1 VDLDPVQR
9 DALTVLY
16 WHRLVST
23 EQVRRLVAP
32 TLSPVTIRAK
42 LAGLRSAGLAD
53 RIIREHRSRTWH
65 VTPAGA
71 EAVESARTVD
81 TRAYRLPGTA
91 VAHLL
96 QEHTLDVVETGL
108 AFVETARSRGDE
120 CGPLS
125 WTPEVAHQFRD
136 RAGDRRGVVIADAV
150 LHYVLEEAGRRTQ
163 RTLFVEL
170 DRATM
175 PVARLA
181 RKLVGY
187 IRYHDH
193 DHDHAPTGSR
203 RRPVWRER
211 YPRFPRVLIVLSG
224 ADQPVLERRLTDLRA
239 HAQAMPV
246 VSAAAGRVDLV
257 VTTLPQLR
265 EQGPLAPVAMP
276 LLGDPRWVSVFGRLS

>member
-1 VDLDPVQR
+1 MDLDVVQR

-32 TLSPVTIRAK
+32 MLSAVSVRAK
-42 LAGLRSAGLAD
+42 LAGLRRAGLAD
-53 RIIREHRSRTWH
+53 RITREHRPRTWH

-71 EAVESARTVD
+71 EAVEAAGTVD
-81 TRAYRLPGTA
+81 ARAYRLPGTA

-108 AFVETARSRGDE
+108 AFVETAREHGHE

-125 WTPEVAHQFRD
+125 WTPEVAHRFRD
-136 RAGDRRGVVIADAV
+136 RIGDRRGVVIADAV
-150 LHYVLEEAGRRTQ
+150 LHYVLEEDGRRTQ

-181 RKLVGY
+181 PKVVGY

-193 DHDHAPTGSR
+193 APAGTGQR
-203 RRPVWRER
+203 WAWRER
-211 YPRFPRVLIVLSG
+211 YPRFPRVVIVLSG
-224 ADQPVLERRLTDLRA
+224 AEPPVLERRLADLRA
-239 HAQAMPV
+239 HAQAMPL
-246 VSAAAGRVDLV
+246 VSTAAGRVDMV
-257 VTTLPQLR
+257 ATTLPRLVDD
-265 EQGPLAPVAMP
+265 GPLKPVAMP
-276 LLGDPRWVSVFGRLS
+276 LLGDPRWVGVFGRLS

>member
-1 VDLDPVQR
+1 MDVFQR
-9 DALTVLY
+9 EALTVLY

-32 TLSPVTIRAK
+32 TFSPVTVRRK
-42 LAGLRSAGLAD
+42 LAGLRRAGLAD
-53 RIIREHRSRTWH
+53 RIAREHLPRTWH
-65 VTPAGA
+65 VTLAGA
-71 EAVESARTVD
+71 EAVEAAGTVD
-81 TRAYRLPGTA
+81 ARAYRLPGTA

-108 AFVETARSRGDE
+108 AFVETAREHGYE

-136 RAGDRRGVVIADAV
+136 RSGDRRGVVIADAV
-150 LHYVLEEAGRRTQ
+150 LHYVTEEAGRRTQ

-181 RKLVGY
+181 RKVVGY

-193 DHDHAPTGSR
+193 TPAGASR
-203 RRPVWRER
+203 RTAWRER

-224 ADQPVLERRLTDLRA
+224 AEPPVLERRLADLRA
-239 HAQAMPV
+239 HTQAMPV
-246 VSAAAGRVDLV
+246 VSTAAGRVDMV
-257 VTTLPQLR
+257 VTTLPRLR
-265 EQGPLAPVAMP
+265 EHGPLAPVAMP
-276 LLGDPRWVSVFGRLS
+276 LLGDPQWVSVFGRLS

>member
-1 VDLDPVQR
+1 MDLDVVQR

-16 WHRLVST
+16 WHRLMST

-32 TLSPVTIRAK
+32 ALSPVTLRAK
-42 LAGLRSAGLAD
+42 LAGLRHAGLAD
-53 RIIREHRSRTWH
+53 RITREHRPRTWH

-71 EAVESARTVD
+71 ESVEAAGTVD
-81 TRAYRLPGTA
+81 ARAYRLPGTA

-108 AFVETARSRGDE
+108 AFVETARERGHE

-136 RAGDRRGVVIADAV
+136 RTGDRRGVVIADAV
-150 LHYVLEEAGRRTQ
+150 LHYVLDEAGRRSQ

-193 DHDHAPTGSR
+193 APAGAGQR
-203 RRPVWRER
+203 LAWRER
-211 YPRFPRVLIVLSG
+211 YPRFPRVVVVLSG
-224 ADQPVLERRLTDLRA
+224 AEPSVLERRLADLRA

-246 VSAAAGRVDLV
+246 VSTAAGRVDLV
-257 VTTLPQLR
+257 ATTLPRLVQH
-265 EQGPLAPVAMP
+265 GPLAPVTMP
-276 LLGDPRWVSVFGRLS
+276 LLGDPRWVTVFGRLS

>member
-1 VDLDPVQR
+1 MDFFQR
-9 DALTVLY
+9 EALTVVY
-16 WHRLVST
+16 WHRLVTT

-32 TLSPVTIRAK
+32 RLSPVTVRAK
-42 LAGLRSAGLAD
+42 LAGLRRAGLAD
-53 RIIREHRSRTWH
+53 RIIREHRPRTWH
-65 VTPAGA
+65 VTPTGA
-71 EAVESARTVD
+71 EVVEAAGTVD
-81 TRAYRLPGTA
+81 ARAYRLPGTA

-108 AFVETARSRGDE
+108 TFVDAARSRGDE

-150 LHYVLEEAGRRTQ
+150 LHYVLDDAGRRSQ

-181 RKLVGY
+181 RKLAGY
-187 IRYHDH
+187 VRYHDH
-193 DHDHAPTGSR
+193 APAGAG
-203 RRPVWRER
+203 RRPSWRER

-224 ADQPVLERRLTDLRA
+224 AEGHLLDRRLADLRA

-246 VSAAAGRVDLV
+246 VSTAAGRVDIV
-257 VTTLPQLR
+257 ATTLPRLR
-265 EQGPLAPVAMP
+265 AAGPLERVAMP
-276 LLGDPRWVSVFGRLS
+276 LLGEPRWVPVFGRLT

>member
-1 VDLDPVQR
+1 MDVVQR
-9 DALTVLY
+9 EALTVLY
-16 WHRLVST
+16 WHRLMST

-32 TLSPVTIRAK
+32 GLSPVTVRAK
-42 LAGLRSAGLAD
+42 LAGLRHAGLAD
-53 RIIREHRSRTWH
+53 RITREHRPRTWH

-71 EAVESARTVD
+71 EVVEAGGMVD
-81 TRAYRLPGTA
+81 ARAYRLPGTA

-108 AFVETARSRGDE
+108 AFVETARECGHE

-136 RAGDRRGVVIADAV
+136 RTGDRRGVVISDAV
-150 LHYVLEEAGRRTQ
+150 LHYVLEEAGRRSQ

-193 DHDHAPTGSR
+193 APAGPGQR
-203 RRPVWRER
+203 LAWRKR

-224 ADQPVLERRLTDLRA
+224 AEQLVLERRLADLRA

-246 VSAAAGRVDLV
+246 VSTAAGRIDLV

-265 EQGPLAPVAMP
+265 EHGPVKPVAMP
-276 LLGDPRWVSVFGRLS
+276 LLGDPRWITVFGRLS

>member
-1 VDLDPVQR
+1 MDVFQR
-9 DALTVLY
+9 EALTVLY
-16 WHRLVST
+16 WHRLMST

-32 TLSPVTIRAK
+32 TLSPVTVRAK
-42 LAGLRSAGLAD
+42 LAGLRRAGLAD
-53 RIIREHRSRTWH
+53 RITREHRPRTWH

-71 EAVESARTVD
+71 EAIEAAGTVD
-81 TRAYRLPGTA
+81 ARAYRLPGTA

-108 AFVETARSRGDE
+108 AFVETARKRGDE

-125 WTPEVAHQFRD
+125 WTPEAAHQFRD

-150 LHYVLEEAGRRTQ
+150 LHYVLEEAGRRSQ

-193 DHDHAPTGSR
+193 APAGSGR
-203 RRPVWRER
+203 KPTWRER

-224 ADQPVLERRLTDLRA
+224 AEQPVLERRLADLRA
-239 HAQAMPV
+239 HAQAMPL
-246 VSAAAGRVDLV
+246 VSTAAGRVDLV
-257 VTTLPQLR
+257 ATTLPQLVAR
-265 EQGPLAPVAMP
+265 GPLEPVAMP

>member
-1 VDLDPVQR
+1 VDLDAVQR
-9 DALTVLY
+9 DSLTVLY

-53 RIIREHRSRTWH
+53 RITREHRPRTWH

-71 EAVESARTVD
+71 EAVEAAGTVD
-81 TRAYRLPGTA
+81 ARAYRLPGTA

-96 QEHTLDVVETGL
+96 QEHNLDVVETSL
-108 AFVETARSRGDE
+108 AFVETARERGHE

-163 RTLFVEL
+163 RMLFVEL

-193 DHDHAPTGSR
+193 APAGSR
-203 RRPVWRER
+203 QRPVWRER

-224 ADQPVLERRLTDLRA
+224 ADQPVLERRLADLRA

-246 VSAAAGRVDLV
+246 VSAAAGRVDMV
-257 VTTLPQLR
+257 VTTLPRLL
-265 EQGPLAPVAMP
+265 EHGPLAPVAMP

>member
-1 VDLDPVQR
+1 MNLDVVQR

-16 WHRLVST
+16 WHRLMST

-32 TLSPVTIRAK
+32 MLSPVTVRAK
-42 LAGLRSAGLAD
+42 LAGLRRAGLAD
-53 RIIREHRSRTWH
+53 RIAREHRPRTWH
-65 VTPAGA
+65 VTPTGA
-71 EAVESARTVD
+71 EAVEAAGTVD
-81 TRAYRLPGTA
+81 ARAYRLPGTA

-108 AFVETARSRGDE
+108 AFVETARERGDE

-150 LHYVLEEAGRRTQ
+150 LHYVVDEARRRTQ

-181 RKLVGY
+181 RKLAGY

-193 DHDHAPTGSR
+193 TPAGSSR
-203 RRPVWRER
+203 RPAWRER

-224 ADQPVLERRLTDLRA
+224 AERPVLERRLADLRA
-239 HAQAMPV
+239 HAQAMPL
-246 VSAAAGRVDLV
+246 VSTAAGRVDLV
-257 VTTLPQLR
+257 ATTLPRLLAD
-265 EQGPLAPVAMP
+265 GPLKPVAVP
-276 LLGDPRWVSVFGRLS
+276 LLGDPRWVGVFGRLS

>member
-1 VDLDPVQR
+1 MDVFQR
-9 DALTVLY
+9 EALTVLY
-16 WHRLVST
+16 WHRLAST

-32 TLSPVTIRAK
+32 TLSPVTVRAK
-42 LAGLRSAGLAD
+42 LAGLRRAGLAD
-53 RIIREHRSRTWH
+53 RITREHRPRTWH

-71 EAVESARTVD
+71 ETIEAAGTVD
-81 TRAYRLPGTA
+81 ARAYRLPGTA
-91 VAHLL
+91 VAHVL
-96 QEHTLDVVETGL
+96 QEHTLDVIETGL
-108 AFVETARSRGDE
+108 AFVETARVRGHE

-193 DHDHAPTGSR
+193 TPAGASR
-203 RRPVWRER
+203 RPAWRER

-224 ADQPVLERRLTDLRA
+224 AEQPVLERRLADLRA
-239 HAQAMPV
+239 HAQAMPA
-246 VSAAAGRVDLV
+246 VSTAAGRVDMV

-265 EQGPLAPVAMP
+265 EHGPLAPVAMP

>member
-1 VDLDPVQR
+1 MDAFQR
-9 DALTVLY
+9 EALTVLY
-16 WHRLVST
+16 WHRLMST
-23 EQVRRLVAP
+23 EQVRRLVVP
-32 TLSPVTIRAK
+32 TLSPVTVRAK
-42 LAGLRSAGLAD
+42 LAGLRRAGLAD
-53 RIIREHRSRTWH
+53 RITREHRPRTWH
-65 VTPAGA
+65 VTPDGA
-71 EAVESARTVD
+71 EVVEAAGTVD
-81 TRAYRLPGTA
+81 ARAYRLPGTA

-108 AFVETARSRGDE
+108 AFVETARERGDE

-136 RAGDRRGVVIADAV
+136 RAGARRGVVIADAV
-150 LHYVLEEAGRRTQ
+150 LHYVIEESGRRSQ

-193 DHDHAPTGSR
+193 APARTGQR
-203 RRPVWRER
+203 LAWRER

-224 ADQPVLERRLTDLRA
+224 AEQPALERRLADLRA
-239 HAQAMPV
+239 HAQAMPL
-246 VSAAAGRVDLV
+246 VSAAAGRVDLLA
-257 VTTLPQLR
+257 TTLPQLVAH
-265 EQGPLAPVAMP
+265 GPLKPVAMP

>member
-1 VDLDPVQR
+1 MDVLQR
-9 DALTVLY
+9 EALTVLY
-16 WHRLVST
+16 WHRLMST

-32 TLSPVTIRAK
+32 ALSPVTVRAK
-42 LAGLRSAGLAD
+42 LADLRRAGLAD
-53 RIIREHRSRTWH
+53 RITREHRPRTWH
-65 VTPAGA
+65 VTPVGA
-71 EAVESARTVD
+71 EAVEAAGTVD
-81 TRAYRLPGTA
+81 ARAYRLPGTL

-108 AFVETARSRGDE
+108 AFVETARRRGDE

-150 LHYVLEEAGRRTQ
+150 LQYVLEEAGRRSQ

-193 DHDHAPTGSR
+193 APAGAGR
-203 RRPVWRER
+203 KPVWRER
-211 YPRFPRVLIVLSG
+211 YPRFPRVVIVLSG
-224 ADQPVLERRLTDLRA
+224 AEQPALERRLADLRA
-239 HAQAMPV
+239 HAQAMPL
-246 VSAAAGRVDLV
+246 VSTAAGRVDMIA
-257 VTTLPQLR
+257 TTLPHLVGS
-265 EQGPLAPVAMP
+265 GPLEPVAMP
-276 LLGDPRWVSVFGRLS
+276 LLGDPRWVSVFGRLA

>member
-1 VDLDPVQR
+1 MDVFQR
-9 DALTVLY
+9 EALTVLY

-32 TLSPVTIRAK
+32 ELSPVTVRAK

-53 RIIREHRSRTWH
+53 RIAREHRPRTWH

-71 EAVESARTVD
+71 EVVEAAGTVD
-81 TRAYRLPGTA
+81 ARAYRLPGSV

-108 AFVETARSRGDE
+108 AFVEKAREGGDE

-150 LHYVLEEAGRRTQ
+150 LHYVLEEAGRRSQ

-193 DHDHAPTGSR
+193 APAGSGR
-203 RRPVWRER
+203 KPVWRER

-224 ADQPVLERRLTDLRA
+224 AEQPALERRLADLRA
-239 HAQAMPV
+239 HVQAMPL
-246 VSAAAGRVDLV
+246 VSTAAGRVDMIA
-257 VTTLPQLR
+257 TTLPRLVAH
-265 EQGPLAPVAMP
+265 GPVEPVAMP
-276 LLGDPRWVSVFGRLS
+276 LLGDPRWVTVFGRLS

>member
-1 VDLDPVQR
+1 MDLDAVQR

-23 EQVRRLVAP
+23 EQVHRLVAP
-32 TLSPVTIRAK
+32 TLSPVTVRAK
-42 LAGLRSAGLAD
+42 LAGLRRAGLAD
-53 RIIREHRSRTWH
+53 RITREHRPRTWH

-71 EAVESARTVD
+71 EVVEAAGSVD
-81 TRAYRLPGTA
+81 ARAYRLPGTA

-108 AFVETARSRGDE
+108 AFVETARERGDE

-125 WTPEVAHQFRD
+125 WTPEVAHQYRD

-150 LHYVLEEAGRRTQ
+150 LHYVLEDAGRRTQ
-163 RTLFVEL
+163 RTLLVEL

-187 IRYHDH
+187 VRYHDH
-193 DHDHAPTGSR
+193 APAGSGQR
-203 RRPVWRER
+203 LAWRER

-224 ADQPVLERRLTDLRA
+224 AEPSVLERRLADLRA

-246 VSAAAGRVDLV
+246 VSTAAGRVDLV

-265 EQGPLAPVAMP
+265 EHGPVAPVAMP
-276 LLGDPRWVSVFGRLS
+276 LLGDLRWVSVFGRLS

>member
-1 VDLDPVQR
+1 VIAVDAVQR

-16 WHRLVST
+16 WHRLMST

-32 TLSPVTIRAK
+32 ALSPVTVRAK
-42 LAGLRSAGLAD
+42 LAGLRHDGLAD
-53 RIIREHRSRTWH
+53 RITREHRSRTWH

-71 EAVESARTVD
+71 DVVEAAGTVD
-81 TRAYRLPGTA
+81 ARAYRLPGTA

-108 AFVETARSRGDE
+108 AFVEAARRRGDE

-125 WTPEVAHQFRD
+125 WTPEVAHRY
-136 RAGDRRGVVIADAV
+136 RERTGDRRGVVIADAV
-150 LHYVLEEAGRRTQ
+150 LHYVADEARRRTQ

-181 RKLVGY
+181 RKLTGY

-193 DHDHAPTGSR
+193 TPAGTSR
-203 RRPVWRER
+203 RPAWRER

-224 ADQPVLERRLTDLRA
+224 AEQPVLERRLADLRA
-239 HAQAMPV
+239 HTQAMPS
-246 VSAAAGRVDLV
+246 VSTAAGRVDMV
-257 VTTLPQLR
+257 ATTLPQL
-265 EQGPLAPVAMP
+265 EQLGPLEAVAMP
-276 LLGDPRWVSVFGRLS
+276 LIGDPRWVSVFGRLS

>member
-1 VDLDPVQR
+1 MDVFQR
-9 DALTVLY
+9 EALTVLY
-16 WHRLVST
+16 WHRLMST
-23 EQVRRLVAP
+23 DQVRRLVAP
-32 TLSPVTIRAK
+32 ELSPVSVRAK
-42 LAGLRSAGLAD
+42 LAALRRDGLAD
-53 RIIREHRSRTWH
+53 RITREHRPRTWH
-65 VTPAGA
+65 VTADGA
-71 EAVESARTVD
+71 EAVEATRAVD
-81 TRAYRLPGTA
+81 ARAYRLPGTA

-108 AFVETARSRGDE
+108 AFVDAARSHGHE

-150 LHYVLEEAGRRTQ
+150 LHYVLEEAGHRTQ
-163 RTLFVEL
+163 RTLFIEL

-193 DHDHAPTGSR
+193 APAGSGK
-203 RRPVWRER
+203 RPLWRDR

-224 ADQPVLERRLTDLRA
+224 AAQPALERRLADLRA
-239 HAQAMPV
+239 HAQAMPL
-246 VSAAAGRVDLV
+246 VSTAAGRVDMV
-257 VTTLPQLR
+257 ATTLPRLQAD
-265 EQGPLAPVAMP
+265 GPLAPVAMP
-276 LLGDPRWVSVFGRLS
+276 LLGDPRWVTAFGKLS